1 MDSVVTEDRSGA
13 DDRFDTARITA
24 AVDAL
29 AEKHAGREDVFRSA
43 LAQLLKAE
51 MIEARATA
59 QAVLL
64 KDRHGRRC
72 AERLCFM
79 QDEIIRIL
87 YSAATRHLYR
97 SHVPSGAERMAVVAT
112 GGYGRG
118 LMAPESDID
127 LLFILP
133 YKQTAWGEQVAEA
146 ILYCLWDMGLKV
158 GHATR
163 SVDECIRQARGDM
176 TIRTAILETRFLT
189 GDQPLYDELVARFD
203 KDVVQG
209 TASEF
214 VTAKLA
220 EREER
225 HRRAGQS
232 RYLVEPNVKDGKGGL
247 RDLHTLFW
255 IAKYVYRVRETDEL
269 VERGVFD
276 AQEYRTFRRCADF
289 LWSVRCNLHFV
300 SGRAEERLSF
310 DMQREIAVRLGYTS
324 HPGMQDVER
333 FMKHYFLVAKDVG
346 DLTAILCAKLE
357 DEQAK
362 PAPVLSRMVARLR
375 PSAQRRRVPD
385 SDDFIIDNNR
395 INLAAPDVFKH
406 DPVNLIR
413 IFRLAQK
420 NNLAFHPDAMRTVTR
435 SLKLINTQLRENPE
449 ANRLF
454 MEILTSDNAEIVLRR
469 MNETGVLGHFIRAFG
484 KIVSMMQFNMYHHYT
499 VDEHLIRCVGY
510 LQEIERG
517 GNDEFVVASDLF
529 RKIQPEHRA
538 VIYITTLLHDI
549 AKGRPEDHS
558 IAGAKVA
565 RRLCPRLGFN
575 AADTEL
581 VAWLIEEHLTMST
594 VAQSRDLSDRK
605 TIENFAAVVQSVEQ
619 MKLLTILT
627 TADIRGVGPGV
638 WNGWKAQLLRTL
650 YYETEPVL
658 TGGFSEVN
666 RAQRIAV
673 AQREFRAAFTE
684 WPEAELNAY
693 IGRHY
698 PAYWLKVDLQRK
710 IRQARFIRASEQ
722 AGHKLAINVGF
733 DEARGVTEL
742 TILATD
748 HPWLLSIIAG
758 ACASAGANIVDAQI
772 YTTTDGR
779 ALDTIAISREY
790 DRDEDEGRRATRIGE
805 MIEQVL
811 EGKLRLPEVVARKAR
826 QPRQGARFR
835 GRAGS
840 HHQQPVVGPL
850 HRDRG
855 LRPRPPRPAVSAD
868 DRDLEA
874 QPQHCLR
881 PCRDLRRTRPR
892 RVLRHRPARRPD
904 QRADPAGRDQERADS
919 SARQRR
925 QRRAAGGVD
934 ALACHGQAPR
944 AIAISTSIDTTARS
958 AGGSSTPRPI
968 SLIIDFS
975 GILDHPPAR
984 VMTTEH
990 ALAAMGFA
998 SLYPSYDRRARLRY
1012 GSSPAVGLATV
1023 GRATARCLR

>member
-1 MDSVVTEDRSGA
+1 MDSVATEHKPEV

-29 AEKHAGREDVFRSA
+29 AAKHQGREDAFRTA
-43 LAQLLKAE
+43 MAQLLKAE
-51 MIEARATA
+51 LIAARAAA
-59 QAVLL
+59 QAILL

-72 AERLCFM
+72 AERLCHV

-97 SHVPSGAERMAVVAT
+97 SPIPSGAERMAVVAT

-163 SVDECIRQARGDM
+163 SVDESIRQARGDM

-203 KDVVQG
+203 KEVVQG

-225 HRRAGQS
+225 HRRGGQS
-232 RYLVEPNVKDGKGGL
+232 RYLVEPNVKDGKGAL

-255 IAKYVYRVRETDEL
+255 IAKYVYRVRDTDEL
-269 VERGVFD
+269 AERGVFD
-276 AQEYRTFRRCADF
+276 AQEYRSFRRCADF
-289 LWSVRCNLHFV
+289 LWSVRCNLHFY

-310 DMQREIAVRLGYTS
+310 DLQREIAVRLGYTS

-333 FMKHYFLVAKDVG
+333 FMKHYFLVAKEVG
-346 DLTAILCAKLE
+346 NLTAILCAKLE
-357 DEQAK
+357 DQQAK
-362 PAPVLSRMVARLR
+362 PAPVLSRMMARLR
-375 PSAQRRRVPD
+375 PTPAKRRVPE
-385 SDDFIIDNNR
+385 SDDFIVDHNR
-395 INLAAPDVFKH
+395 INVAAPDVFKH

-420 NNLAFHPDAMRTVTR
+420 NDLAFHPDAMRDVTR
-435 SLKLINTQLRENPE
+435 SLGLINAQMRENPE

-499 VDEHLIRCVGY
+499 VDEHLIRCIGF
-510 LQEIERG
+510 LQDIERG
-517 GNDEFVVASDLF
+517 GNEEFALASDLM
-529 RKIQPEHRA
+529 RKTRPEHRA
-538 VIYITTLLHDI
+538 VIYIATLLHDV

-565 RRLCPRLGFN
+565 RRLCPRLGFSPS
-575 AADTEL
+575 DTEL

-638 WNGWKAQLLRTL
+638 WNGWKAQLLRSL

-658 TGGFSEVN
+658 TGGFSEVD
-666 RAQRIAV
+666 RGKRLV
-673 AQREFRAAFTE
+673 AAHAEFRMAFAE
-684 WPEAELNAY
+684 WPADELDAY
-693 IGRHY
+693 IARHY
-698 PAYWLKVDLQRK
+698 PAYWLKVELARK
-710 IRQARFIRASEQ
+710 IRHARFVRSSEQ

-733 DEARGVTEL
+733 DEVRGVTEL
-742 TILATD
+742 TIFAAD

-779 ALDTIAISREY
+779 ALDTISISREY

-805 MIEQVL
+805 MIEDVL
-811 EGKLRLPEVVARKAR
+811 EGKLRLPEVVARRTVRSKAKPFVIEPEVTINN
-826 QPRQGARFR
+826 QW
-835 GRAGS
+835 S
-840 HHQQPVVGPL
+840 
-850 HRDRG
+850 DRYTVIEVSG
-855 LRPRPPRPAVSAD
+855 LDRPGLLYELTTAISKLNLNIASAHV
-868 DRDLEA
+868 A
-874 QPQHCLR
+874 
-881 PCRDLRRTRPR
+881 TF
-892 RVLRHRPARRPD
+892 
-904 QRADPAGRDQERADS
+904 GERARDVFYVTDLLG
-919 SARQRR
+919 AQINAPTRQ
-925 QRRAAGGVD
+925 AAIKS
-934 ALACHGQAPR
+934 ALAHVMASDKAAAAP
-944 AIAISTSIDTTARS
+944 
-958 AGGSSTPRPI
+958 
-968 SLIIDFS
+968 
-975 GILDHPPAR
+975 
-984 VMTTEH
+984 
-990 ALAAMGFA
+990 AA
-998 SLYPSYDRRARLRY
+998 
-1012 GSSPAVGLATV
+1012 
-1023 GRATARCLR
+1023 

>member
-1 MDSVVTEDRSGA
+1 MDHAATQPPVPDTV
-13 DDRFDTARITA
+13 FDTARITA
-24 AVDAL
+24 EVDAL
-29 AEKHAGREDVFRSA
+29 ADRQAGNNDAFRSA
-43 LAQLLKAE
+43 LSHLLKAE
-51 MIEARATA
+51 LVKAREAV
-59 QAVLL
+59 QAALL
-64 KDRHGRRC
+64 KDRHGRHC
-72 AERLCFM
+72 AERLCFV

-87 YSAATRHLYR
+87 FNAATQHLYR
-97 SHVPSGAERMAVVAT
+97 SPIPSGAERMAVVAT

-163 SVDECIRQARGDM
+163 SVDESIRQARGDM
-176 TIRTAILETRFLT
+176 TIRTAILETRYLT
-189 GDQPLYDELVARFD
+189 GDRGLYDELIERFD

-255 IAKYVYRVRETDEL
+255 IAKYVYRVRQTDEL
-269 VERGVFD
+269 LERGVFD
-276 AQEYRTFRRCADF
+276 AHEYRVFRRCADF
-289 LWSVRCNLHFV
+289 LWSVRCNIHFIT
-300 SGRAEERLSF
+300 GRPEERLSF
-310 DMQREIAVRLGYTS
+310 ELQREIAQRLGYTS

-357 DEQAK
+357 DQQAK
-362 PAPVLSRMVARLR
+362 PAPVLSRVMARLR
-375 PSAQRRRVPD
+375 PSTKRRRVPE

-395 INLAAPDVFKH
+395 ISLATPDVFRR

-420 NNLAFHPDAMRTVTR
+420 NNLAFHPDAMRAATR
-435 SLKLINTQLRENPE
+435 SLRLINTQVREDPE

-454 MEILTSDNAEIVLRR
+454 IEILTSDDAEVVLRR

-484 KIVSMMQFNMYHHYT
+484 KIVAMMQFNMYHHYT
-499 VDEHLIRCVGY
+499 VDEHLLRCVGF
-510 LQEIERG
+510 LQDIERG
-517 GNDEFVVASDLF
+517 GNEEFALASDLM
-529 RKIQPEHRA
+529 RKIRPEHRT
-538 VIYITTLLHDI
+538 VIYVTVLLHDI

-565 RRLCPRLGFN
+565 RRLCPRLGLN
-575 AADTEL
+575 AADTAL
-581 VAWLIEEHLTMST
+581 VAWLIEEHLTMSG

-605 TIENFAAVVQSVEQ
+605 TIENFAAVVQSVEH

-666 RAQRIAV
+666 RSQRIEA
-673 AQREFRAAFTE
+673 AQAEFRAAFRE
-684 WPEAELNAY
+684 WPEAELNSY
-693 IGRHY
+693 IARHY
-698 PAYWLKVDLQRK
+698 PAYWLKVDLPRK
-710 IRQARFIRASEQ
+710 IRHARFLHSAEQ
-722 AGHKLAINVGF
+722 GGHKLAINVGF

-742 TILATD
+742 TILAPD

-772 YTTTDGR
+772 YTTTDGL

-790 DRDEDEGRRATRIGE
+790 DRDEDEGRRATRIGD

-811 EGKLRLPEVVARKAR
+811 EGKLRLPEVVA
-826 QPRQGARFR
+826 
-835 GRAGS
+835 
-840 HHQQPVVGPL
+840 
-850 HRDRG
+850 HRVASRTK
-855 LRPRPPRPAVSAD
+855 PRPFVVEPEVTINNQWSDRHTVIEVSGLDRPGLLYQLTTAISKLNLNIASAHVS
-868 DRDLEA
+868 
-874 QPQHCLR
+874 
-881 PCRDLRRTRPR
+881 TF
-892 RVLRHRPARRPD
+892 
-904 QRADPAGRDQERADS
+904 GERARDVFYVTDLLG
-919 SARQRR
+919 AQITAPTRQAAIK
-925 QRRAAGGVD
+925 RALVH
-934 ALACHGQAPR
+934 LL
-944 AIAISTSIDTTARS
+944 TNDTVVA
-958 AGGSSTPRPI
+958 
-968 SLIIDFS
+968 
-975 GILDHPPAR
+975 PPA
-984 VMTTEH
+984 
-990 ALAAMGFA
+990 A
-998 SLYPSYDRRARLRY
+998 
-1012 GSSPAVGLATV
+1012 
-1023 GRATARCLR
+1023 

>member
-1 MDSVVTEDRSGA
+1 MTAPVTSYIRWDMDSVTTEHKA
-13 DDRFDTARITA
+13 EVDDRFDTARITA

-29 AEKHAGREDVFRSA
+29 AEKHQGREDAFRTA
-43 LAQLLKAE
+43 MAQLLKAE
-51 MIEARATA
+51 LIAARAAA
-59 QAVLL
+59 QEILL

-72 AERLCFM
+72 AERLCHV

-97 SHVPSGAERMAVVAT
+97 SPIPSGAERMAVVAT

-163 SVDECIRQARGDM
+163 SVDESIRQARGDM

-189 GDQPLYDELVARFD
+189 GDKPLYEELVARFD
-203 KDVVQG
+203 KEVVQG

-225 HRRAGQS
+225 HRRGGQS
-232 RYLVEPNVKDGKGGL
+232 RYLVEPNVKDGKGAL

-255 IAKYVYRVRETDEL
+255 IAKYVYRVRDTGEL

-276 AQEYRTFRRCADF
+276 AQEYRSFRRCADF
-289 LWSVRCNLHFV
+289 LWSVRCNLHFY

-310 DMQREIAVRLGYTS
+310 DLQREIAVRLGYTS

-333 FMKHYFLVAKDVG
+333 FMKHYFLVAKEVG
-346 DLTAILCAKLE
+346 NLTAILCAKLE
-357 DEQAK
+357 DQQAK
-362 PAPVLSRMVARLR
+362 PAPVLSRMMARLR
-375 PSAQRRRVPD
+375 PTAAKRRVPD
-385 SDDFIIDNNR
+385 SDDFIVDNNR
-395 INLAAPDVFKH
+395 INVAAPDVFKH

-420 NNLAFHPDAMRTVTR
+420 NNLAFHPDAMRDVTR
-435 SLKLINTQLRENPE
+435 SLGLINAQMRENPE

-469 MNETGVLGHFIRAFG
+469 MNETGVLGQFIRAFG

-499 VDEHLIRCVGY
+499 VDEHLIRCIGF
-510 LQEIERG
+510 LQDIERG
-517 GNDEFVVASDLF
+517 GIEEFALASDLM
-529 RKIQPEHRA
+529 RKSRPEHRS
-538 VIYITTLLHDI
+538 VIYIATLLHDV

-565 RRLCPRLGFN
+565 RRLCPRLGFSP
-575 AADTEL
+575 ADTEL
-581 VAWLIEEHLTMST
+581 IAWLIEEHLTMST

-638 WNGWKAQLLRTL
+638 WNGWKAQLLRSL

-658 TGGFSEVN
+658 TGGFSEVD
-666 RAQRIAV
+666 RGKRLTAAY
-673 AQREFRAAFTE
+673 AEFRNAFAE
-684 WPEAELNAY
+684 WPAEELDAY

-698 PAYWLKVDLQRK
+698 PAYWLKVELPRK
-710 IRQARFIRASEQ
+710 IRHARFVRSSEQ

-733 DEARGVTEL
+733 DEVRGVTEL
-742 TILATD
+742 TIFAAD

-779 ALDTIAISREY
+779 ALDTISISREY

-805 MIEQVL
+805 MIEDVL
-811 EGKLRLPEVVARKAR
+811 EGKLRLPEVVARRTVRSKAR
-826 QPRQGARFR
+826 PFVIEPEVTINNQW
-835 GRAGS
+835 S
-840 HHQQPVVGPL
+840 
-850 HRDRG
+850 DRYTVIEVSG
-855 LRPRPPRPAVSAD
+855 LDRPGLLYELTTAISKLNLNIASAHV
-868 DRDLEA
+868 A
-874 QPQHCLR
+874 
-881 PCRDLRRTRPR
+881 TF
-892 RVLRHRPARRPD
+892 
-904 QRADPAGRDQERADS
+904 GERARDVFYVTDLLGAQI
-919 SARQRR
+919 SAPTRQ
-925 QRRAAGGVD
+925 AAIKS
-934 ALACHGQAPR
+934 ALTHVM
-944 AIAISTSIDTTARS
+944 
-958 AGGSSTPRPI
+958 AG
-968 SLIIDFS
+968 DKAVQ
-975 GILDHPPAR
+975 PA
-984 VMTTEH
+984 
-990 ALAAMGFA
+990 A
-998 SLYPSYDRRARLRY
+998 
-1012 GSSPAVGLATV
+1012 
-1023 GRATARCLR
+1023 